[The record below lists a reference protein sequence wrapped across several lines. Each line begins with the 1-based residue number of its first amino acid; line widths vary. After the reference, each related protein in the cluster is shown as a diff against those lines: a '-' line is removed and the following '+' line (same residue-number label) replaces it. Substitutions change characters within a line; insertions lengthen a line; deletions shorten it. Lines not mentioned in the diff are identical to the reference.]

1 MPNLLNSYIS
11 ALGQHYSLELRFQR
25 DTKLEMFISTVIRY
39 KFRKKFRKDIELVR
53 IEAHLRERLMFAIL
67 FSTKFIE
74 AWQSKT
80 NSASS
85 YKEVCLIERILAESD
100 LLNGLTGTIFRF
112 VERPIAL
119 TAEFDSIFLQ

>member
-25 DTKLEMFISTVIRY
+25 DTKLEMFISTVNRY
-39 KFRKKFRKDIELVR
+39 KFRKKVRKDIELVR

-67 FSTKFIE
+67 FSTKSIE
-74 AWQSKT
+74 AWKIKT

-85 YKEVCLIERILAESD
+85 YKEVCLIEKILAESD

-112 VERPIAL
+112 VEGPIAP
-119 TAEFDSIFLQ
+119 TAELDSIFLQ